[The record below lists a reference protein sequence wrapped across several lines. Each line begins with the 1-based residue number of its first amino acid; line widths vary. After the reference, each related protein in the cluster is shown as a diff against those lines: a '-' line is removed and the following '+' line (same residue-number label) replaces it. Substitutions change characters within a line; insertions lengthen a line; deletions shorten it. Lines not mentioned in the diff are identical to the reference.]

1 MMQKIY
7 RLSESFGK
15 ERELMEQKTIRLLNA
30 NEIECRI
37 GTISEKGLSLLLYKD
52 ARVDMKILDEVYGA
66 NNWQRKHE
74 VIGNN
79 LYCIVSIW
87 DEDKKQWVSKMDV
100 GTKSRTEMEKG
111 ESSDA
116 FKRACVNWGIG
127 RELYTAPFIWVGAAK
142 CSIQNKDNRSI
153 TYDKF
158 RVSSIAYNDNRE
170 ITGLVIINQD
180 GKPVYSLIDRTA
192 GQQCAPVQMK
202 KDGAEQI
209 DERTVAINKEL
220 ARTGVALDTV
230 LERYGVSSL
239 QEMSEAT
246 FTKAMNSLRRT
257 KTAA

>member
-1 MMQKIY
+1 
-7 RLSESFGK
+7 
-15 ERELMEQKTIRLLNA
+15 MEQKTIRLLSA

-52 ARVDMKILDEVYGA
+52 ARVDMKMLDEIYGPS
-66 NNWQRKHE
+66 NWQRKHE
-74 VIGNN
+74 VIGNTR
-79 LYCIVSIW
+79 YCTVGIW

-127 RELYTAPFIWVGAAK
+127 RELYTAPFIWVGAGK
-142 CSIQNKDNRSI
+142 CNIQTKENRCV

-158 RVSSIAYNDNRE
+158 HVSSITYNDNRE

-180 GKPVYSLIDRTA
+180 GKPVYSLIDREV
-192 GQQCAPVQMK
+192 GQQCAPM
-202 KDGAEQI
+202 QI
-209 DERTVAINKEL
+209 DERRTAINKEL

-239 QEMSEAT
+239 QEMSEADYK
-246 FTKAMNSLRRT
+246 KAMNCLRRT